1 MRKKIWLAALALG
14 IVATSCGKMEGQQIG
29 ANNEEVV
36 VNFSLG
42 YTTKA
47 TDGIDDDAIN
57 TAYVLAFDGNR
68 LDGSAYVTTANG
80 SIKVT
85 PGARRFL
92 AIVNP
97 NSEFSFTSVTT
108 PASVMA
114 LISQLSSEG
123 LADMVMIGDKTET
136 ITENTSVISIPVTRL
151 VSKVSVNS
159 LKFQFSGALAGKSV
173 SNVSLYVKNYP
184 ISQSY
189 SGTVGNTYS
198 SGLFQGNQAS
208 FEVYDFIGTMTDGSA
223 DTRCHQFFCYHRETS
238 AAVSGSGA
246 IRLCV
251 KGDIDGH
258 TYYWSLPVNNGS
270 VWRADAFVAGDS
282 HFGVRRNHSYEYDIT
297 ITRAGIPDDGN
308 DPDPE
313 DPDDIGD
320 DDLEDDEDLTTSDL
334 NFILTVLDFI
344 EVEEQTV
351 TF

>member
-14 IVATSCGKMEGQQIG
+14 IVMTSCSEIEGQQAG
-29 ANNEEVV
+29 LNNEEVV

-42 YTTKA
+42 NATKA
-47 TDGIDDDAIN
+47 IEGIDDDAIN
-57 TAYVLAFDGNR
+57 SAYVLAFDGNR

-80 SIKVT
+80 SIKIT
-85 PGARRFL
+85 EGSRRFL

-97 NSEFSFTSVTT
+97 NSEFSFTNVTT

-114 LISQLSSEG
+114 LVSQLSSEG
-123 LADMVMIGDKTET
+123 LADMVMIGDKTEL
-136 ITENTSVISIPVTRL
+136 ITENTSVITIPVTRL
-151 VSKVSVNS
+151 VSKVCVNS

-173 SNVSLYVKNYP
+173 SNVALYVKNYP

-189 SGTVGNTYS
+189 SGVVGNTYS
-198 SGLFQGNQAS
+198 SGLFAGNQPS
-208 FEVYDFIGTMTDGSA
+208 FEVYDLVGNMSDGVA
-223 DTRCHQFFCYHRETS
+223 ETRCHQFFCYHRETS

-258 TYYWSLPVNNGS
+258 TYYWSLPVNNGN
-270 VWRADAFVAGDS
+270 VWTASAFQSGDS

-308 DPDPE
+308 DPDPT
-313 DPDDIGD
+313 DPGDIGD
-320 DDLEDDEDLTTSDL
+320 DDLEDDQDLTTSDL
-334 NFILTVLDFI
+334 NFILTVVPFV
-344 EVEEQTV
+344 EVAEQTV